1 MSTAYHIELTDR
13 SARDLRRLLVSIH
26 AHEFVA
32 AARWFN
38 GLERA
43 IKTLR
48 QSPGRC
54 SLAPESKRKSMVRQL
69 LYGRRSNLYRIL
81 FQVMEDEKTVFVLHI
96 ATPRDVPQRIS
107 KVRSFRSQIFQK
119 IFR

>member
-1 MSTAYHIELTDR
+1 MSSAYHVELTDR
-13 SARDLRRLLVSIH
+13 AARDLRQLLVSIH

-43 IKTLR
+43 IKSLR
-48 QSPGRC
+48 QSPRRC
-54 SLAPESKRKSMVRQL
+54 SLAPESKGKSMVRQL

-81 FQVMEDEKTVFVLHI
+81 FEVMEDEKIVFVLHI
-96 ATPRDVPQRIS
+96 RHAARRPARDL
-107 KVRSFRSQIFQK
+107 
-119 IFR
+119 